1 MLEDISGQQIKD
13 QFKNNKKLR
22 MTTMIVGG
30 ILVVLLGF
38 FVYRQFIWKP
48 ANEDS
53 KNAYWESL
61 NYAVADSTDVALDGM
76 QAVVKKYDGK
86 IGGEIAQFS
95 LARQLMEKGEYK
107 KAITELE
114 NVEVNDTYIKIMAI
128 GLQADCH
135 SEMEDYEK
143 AANMYLEAADMS
155 DNEFTTPIYL
165 LKAGLCAEE
174 IKNFDKAVECYE
186 RIKDNYT
193 AFHAQKQIDKYLARA
208 RSKTTS
214 GK

>member
-1 MLEDISGQQIKD
+1 MLEDISGQQIRD
-13 QFKNNKKLR
+13 QFKSNKRLR

-30 ILVVLLGF
+30 LLVLLLGYF
-38 FVYRQFIWKP
+38 AYRQFVWKP
-48 ANEDS
+48 ANDKS
-53 KNAYWESL
+53 KDAYWESL

-95 LARQLMEKGEYK
+95 LARQFMEKGEYK
-107 KAITELE
+107 KALTELE
-114 NVEVNDTYIKIMAI
+114 NVEVNDTYVKIMAI

-135 SEMEDYEK
+135 SEMGEYET
-143 AANMYLEAADMS
+143 AANKYLEAADMS
-155 DNEFTTPIYL
+155 DNEFTAPIYL
-165 LKAGLCAEE
+165 FKAGLCAEE
-174 IKNFDKAVECYE
+174 IKNFDKAVEFYE
-186 RIKDNYT
+186 RIRDDYS

>member
-1 MLEDISGQQIKD
+1 MLEDLSGQQIKE
-13 QFKNNKKLR
+13 QFKSNKKLR
-22 MTTMIVGG
+22 MTIMVVGG
-30 ILVVLLGF
+30 LLVLVLGY
-38 FVYRQFIWKP
+38 FVYRQFIWVP
-48 ANEDS
+48 ANEES

-61 NYAVADSTDVALDGM
+61 NYAAADSTDVALDGL
-76 QAVVKKYDGK
+76 QTVVKKYDGK
-86 IGGEIAQFS
+86 IGGEVAQFA
-95 LARQLMEKGEYK
+95 LARQLMEKGEFK

-114 NVEVNDTYIKIMAI
+114 NVEVNDTYVKIMTI
-128 GLQADCH
+128 GLQADCY
-135 SEMEDYEK
+135 SEMKNYEK

-155 DNEFTTPIYL
+155 DNEFTAPIYL
-165 LKAGLCAEE
+165 MKAALCAEE

-186 RIKDNYT
+186 RIRDDYT